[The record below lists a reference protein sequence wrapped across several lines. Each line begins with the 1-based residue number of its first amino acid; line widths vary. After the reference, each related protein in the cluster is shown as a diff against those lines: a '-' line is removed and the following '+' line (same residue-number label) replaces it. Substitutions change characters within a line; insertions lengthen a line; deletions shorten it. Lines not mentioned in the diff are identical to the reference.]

1 MTRASADSNRFHSLC
16 LFVGTLVLAGAL
28 AAIEISASA
37 PTAFRPA
44 VPYSTGGL
52 DTIFPNTGG
61 PVWVLAADVNGDNQL
76 DLLVANW
83 CGRVTACTSSN
94 VGVLI
99 NNGQGT
105 FRPVVAY
112 ETGGVHALSVAA
124 ADMNGDGIPDLIVA
138 NGCGDSGLQPG
149 GVCSDGSAGVL
160 LGNGDGTFQQARVFP
175 SGGSM
180 SALVV
185 ADLNHDGR
193 PDVVVSNCAP
203 NGQFCPTGNGNV
215 GVLLGNGDGSLQ
227 PVTLYD
233 SGGLAAAFVAVV
245 DVNGDHAPDILVS
258 NQRTCD
264 NCRGTLG
271 VLLARGDGTFQTV
284 QTYDTGLFA
293 PAFIATADLNG
304 DQQADVVLT
313 QNTGGGG
320 ELAVLLNRGDGT
332 FQAAAVYQTGG
343 LYATPL
349 VVVDANRDG
358 KPDLVVS
365 HSQFC
370 TGRSPGLSCIGV
382 LLGNGD
388 GSFQPAATYES
399 GGTGAWSLTAA
410 DFNGDGNVDIAVAHQ
425 CRPSTC
431 QGATAI
437 VGVLDGNG
445 DGSFQSPLIYET
457 AAPSVLA
464 VAADVNGDGKPD
476 LLIGSAPP
484 VPTGTISVLLNDS
497 TPDDTAPPVITVA
510 ATPKLLWPPNGAM
523 VPVTIS
529 GSITDTESGVD
540 AHGLTFSVRDEY
552 GEVQPAGAITLGADG
567 TYSFVV
573 SLRAARQGSDRDGRR
588 YTVVVRAKDNAGNQ
602 GSSSAVV
609 TVPHDRRD

>member
-1 MTRASADSNRFHSLC
+1 MTRASADSNRSHSRC

-28 AAIEISASA
+28 ASIDISASA
-37 PTAFRPA
+37 PTAFRPT
-44 VPYSTGGL
+44 VTYSTGGL

-61 PVWVLAADVNGDNQL
+61 PVWMLAADVNGDNQL

-83 CGRVTACTSSN
+83 CGSSACASSN

-99 NNGQGT
+99 NDGQGT
-105 FRPVVAY
+105 FRPVVTY

-124 ADMNGDGIPDLIVA
+124 ADVNGDGNPDLIVA
-138 NGCGDSGLQPG
+138 NGCGDSVLPPG
-149 GVCSDGSAGVL
+149 ADCSDGSAGVL
-160 LGNGDGTFQQARVFP
+160 LGNGDGTFQKARVFP

-185 ADLNHDGR
+185 ADLNHDGH
-193 PDVVVSNCAP
+193 PDVTVSNCAP
-203 NGQFCPTGNGNV
+203 NGQFCQAGNGNV

-233 SGGLAAAFVAVV
+233 SGGLAANFVAVV
-245 DVNGDHAPDILVS
+245 DVDGDHAPDILVT
-258 NQRTCD
+258 NERTCD

-284 QTYDTGLFA
+284 HTYDTGLFA
-293 PAFIATADLNG
+293 PAFIATADVNG
-304 DQQADVVLT
+304 DQRADVVLT
-313 QNTGGGG
+313 QRIGGGG

-332 FQAAAVYQTGG
+332 FPVAAVYETGG
-343 LYATPL
+343 QYATPL
-349 VVVDANRDG
+349 VVVDANGDG
-358 KPDLVVS
+358 QSDLVVS
-365 HSQFC
+365 HAQFC
-370 TGRSPGLSCIGV
+370 TGHSPGLSCIGV

-388 GSFQPAATYES
+388 GSFQPAVTYES

-410 DFNGDGNVDIAVAHQ
+410 DFNGDGKVDVAVAHQ
-425 CRPSTC
+425 CRPLTC

-445 DGSFQSPLIYET
+445 DGSFQSPLIYDT
-457 AAPSVLA
+457 RAPSVLV
-464 VAADVNGDGKPD
+464 VAADVNGDRKPD

-497 TPDDTAPPVITVA
+497 TPDDTVPPVITVA
-510 ATPKLLWPPNGAM
+510 PTPKLLWPPNGAM

-529 GSITDTESGVD
+529 GSITDAESGVD
-540 AHGLTFSVRDEY
+540 AHSLTFSVRDEY
-552 GEVQPAGAITLGADG
+552 GEVQPAGAITLGAGG
-567 TYSFVV
+567 TFSVTV

-588 YTVVVRAKDNAGNQ
+588 YTAVVRANDNAGNQ